1 MDETKLS
8 MEKKMI
14 NDKIFWKNK
23 KVFITGHTG
32 FKGSWLS
39 ILLHFF
45 GAKLYG
51 YSLKPEKNFLFQKA
65 NIKKIFSKSYYGN
78 ILDSS
83 NLKKKI
89 KNANPEILIH
99 LAAQPLVIDSYKNP
113 LKTFETNII
122 GTLNLF
128 EAIKGLKRLKVV
140 IIVTT
145 DKVYKIKKNNPFYN
159 ENNSLGASD
168 PYGTSK
174 ACVELLSESY
184 KYSFFKKSN
193 LSISTVRSGN
203 VIGGGDFSKNR
214 IIPDFLRSINN
225 NKTLVLRNPSYV
237 RPWLYVLEPLYG
249 YMMLAKKKYIN
260 KTESS
265 FDSWNFAP
273 REKDSISVEN
283 LIKLFE
289 NYSNKSLKI
298 KKLKKKLVKK
308 NSETKILKL
317 NAYKSKK
324 FLNWK
329 IKYTLD
335 ETAENIIKWNKLI
348 KKKPYFDV
356 CLASVRD
363 YINK

>member
-39 ILLHFF
+39 VLLNFF

-51 YSLKPEKNFLFQKA
+51 YSLKPEKNILFNKA
-65 NIKKIFSKSYYGN
+65 NIKKIFLKSHYGN
-78 ILDSS
+78 ILDGS

-89 KNANPEILIH
+89 KSAKPEILIH

-113 LKTFETNII
+113 HKTFDTNII

-128 EAIKGLKRLKVV
+128 EAIKGVKSLRVV

-145 DKVYKIKKNNPFYN
+145 DKVYKIKRSNPFYS
-159 ENNSLGASD
+159 ENDSLGASD

-184 KYSFFKKSN
+184 KYSFFNKSN

-214 IIPDFLRSINN
+214 IIPDYIRSINN

-249 YMMLAKKKYIN
+249 YMLLAKKKYIN
-260 KTESS
+260 KKKST

-273 REKDSISVEN
+273 REKDSISVEK
-283 LIKLFE
+283 LVKLFE
-289 NYSNKSLKI
+289 KNNNKNLKI
-298 KKLKKKLVKK
+298 KKFKNKLVKN
-308 NSETKILKL
+308 NSETKTLKL
-317 NAYKSKK
+317 SAVKSKK
-324 FLNWK
+324 LLKWK

-335 ETAENIIKWNKLI
+335 ETAENIIKWNKLV
-348 KKKPYFDV
+348 KKKSYFDV
-356 CLASVRD
+356 CVASVRD